1 MRSVKSHHGP
11 RFSADD
17 IVDIVVNVVAAV
29 CRESREQ
36 VEETLD
42 RWRYAL
48 GRGLKIIRDKTE
60 YKNVY
65 IRKQMNKYVH
75 VMKERAV

>member
-1 MRSVKSHHGP
+1 MALIPFLVAVVMDRLTDEVRQESQWTM
-11 RFSADD
+11 FFADD
-17 IVDIVVNVVAAV
+17 SVAIVVNVVAA
-29 CRESREQ
+29 CRESRVQ

-60 YKNVY
+60 Y
-65 IRKQMNKYVH
+65 I
-75 VMKERAV
+75 